1 MDIYLATGFP
11 LLVVVLCVFS
21 RAQVTRCLLLIA
33 GALALN
39 GCLSLRLG
47 SNEKP
52 PATVSQTA
60 SASGPAASTA
70 EPVPSPKS

>member
-1 MDIYLATGFP
+1 MDIYLATGFA
-11 LLVVVLCVFS
+11 LLVVVLCALA

-52 PATVSQTA
+52 QTKVGEIA
-60 SASGPAASTA
+60 GPSAPGVGEWASG
-70 EPVPSPKS
+70 